1 MLIAILESLEVTQSS
16 LKSLRQIVLI
26 ITGKVLTMPTR
37 TSITRADER
46 TPWGTNKRK
55 NNYCRS
61 LRV

>member
-1 MLIAILESLEVTQSS
+1 MLIAILESLEVTQSI

-46 TPWGTNKRK
+46 EARTKERIIIVDHYERN
-55 NNYCRS
+55 
-61 LRV
+61 

>member
-1 MLIAILESLEVTQSS
+1 MLIAILESLKVTQSI

-46 TPWGTNKRK
+46 TP
-55 NNYCRS
+55 
-61 LRV
+61 